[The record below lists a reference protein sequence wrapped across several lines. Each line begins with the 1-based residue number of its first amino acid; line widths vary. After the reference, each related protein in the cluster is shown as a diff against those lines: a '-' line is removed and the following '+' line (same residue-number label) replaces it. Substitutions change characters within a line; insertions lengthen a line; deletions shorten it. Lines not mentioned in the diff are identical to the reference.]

1 MDTTLEIIKDTFN
14 KYNVD
19 IGCEIEIEKNY
30 FETIYILKTYI
41 ETKATINK
49 IKNFINFRLN
59 RNVEIILPYKEDSIG
74 VKIKNAYERTPIYF
88 KDIIETDS
96 GLYLPLFLGLNS
108 RNEKVIVDMI
118 NLPHLLVAGA
128 TGSGK
133 SVGLRTIIAN
143 LIFNKTP
150 DELKLILIDKKKVEL
165 TAFENLPHLLAPV
178 ITDDRNAMNV
188 LCYLYEE
195 MKARFNK
202 LSKANNRNIE
212 DYNSQIDSK
221 KKLPYIVVVID
232 ELHNLMATS
241 KKECDFYLSQI
252 ASMSRAVGI
261 HLILS
266 TQRPS
271 ADVLAGTIRAN
282 IPSRLAFKVASRIN
296 SNIILDQ
303 AGAEKLYGK
312 GDALFITPDH
322 NEIERLQ
329 VAYTTD
335 ENIKS
340 ICDFIEGQ
348 GIKPKYDDKL
358 MNYLEEGFE

>member
-1 MDTTLEIIKDTFN
+1 MDTTLKIIKDTFN
-14 KYNVD
+14 QYNINIADV
-19 IGCEIEIEKNY
+19 EIENNY
-30 FETIYILKTYI
+30 FETVYILKSYI
-41 ETKATINK
+41 ESKATINK
-49 IKNFINFRLN
+49 ITNQIKFYLN
-59 RNVEIILPYKEDSIG
+59 KSVEIILPYKAGRVG
-74 VKIKNAYERTPIYF
+74 VKIKNPDERTPIYF

-96 GLYLPLFLGLNS
+96 GLYLPLFLGLNN
-108 RNEKVIVDMI
+108 RNEKVIVDMV

-133 SVGLRTIIAN
+133 SVGLRTIIAS

-150 DELKLILIDKKKVEL
+150 DEMKLILIDKKQVEL
-165 TAFENLPHLLAPV
+165 TTFENMPHLIAPV
-178 ITDDRNAMNV
+178 ITDNVAAINV
-188 LCYLYEE
+188 LYYLYEE
-195 MKARFNK
+195 MKNRFRK
-202 LSKANNRNIE
+202 LKRANTRNIE
-212 DYNSQIDSK
+212 NYNDEIEGK
-221 KKLPYIVVVID
+221 EKLPYIVVVID
-232 ELHNLMATS
+232 ELYNLLSTS
-241 KKECDFYLSQI
+241 RKDCEFYLSQI

-340 ICDFIEGQ
+340 ICDFIKAQ
-348 GIKPKYDDKL
+348 GIKPKYDNKL
-358 MNYLEEGFE
+358 MGYLKEGFE